1 MHKQPTPNRLE
12 AFSDGVIAVII
23 TIMVL
28 DLKIPHADGL
38 AGFVTVLPTIAVYL
52 LSFLLTG
59 LYWLNHHVLIDRLR
73 HVDAL
78 ILWANLF
85 FLFTLSL
92 IPFFTNYLVEK
103 GIRPFPVG
111 LYAASLFVD
120 AISWTLLAH
129 AISRHLC
136 LHADDPE
143 EAAELAEQLA
153 EFRKGLICLGTYLVA
168 IAVARYQPLV
178 ALVLVALINLVWVV
192 PGFLV
197 KPTPL
202 PHHPHH
208 PHPTH
213 ENQTAGSAR

>member
-12 AFSDGVIAVII
+12 AFSDGVLAVII

-28 DLKIPHADGL
+28 DLKVPHADGF
-38 AGFVTVLPTIAVYL
+38 AGFLTVLPTIAVYL

-59 LYWLNHHVLIDRLR
+59 LYWLNHHVLIDRLK

-103 GIRPFPVG
+103 GIRPFPVA
-111 LYAASLFVD
+111 LYAFSLFLDGVTY
-120 AISWTLLAH
+120 TLLAQ
-129 AISRHLC
+129 AIARHLC
-136 LHADDPE
+136 LHADDPD

-153 EFRKGLICLGTYLVA
+153 EFRKGLICLVTYLIA
-168 IAVARYQPLV
+168 IAVAFYQPMI
-178 ALVLVALINLVWVV
+178 ALVLIACINLVWVV

-202 PHHPHH
+202 SHHPRH
-208 PHPTH
+208 PHPT
-213 ENQTAGSAR
+213 S

>member
-1 MHKQPTPNRLE
+1 MSKQPTPNRLE
-12 AFSDGVIAVII
+12 AFSDGVIAVIV

-28 DLKIPHADGL
+28 DLKVPHADGL
-38 AGFVTVLPTIAVYL
+38 AGFLAVLPSIAVYL

-59 LYWLNHHVLIDRLR
+59 LYWINHHALIDRLK

-111 LYAASLFVD
+111 LYAASL
-120 AISWTLLAH
+120 
-129 AISRHLC
+129 
-136 LHADDPE
+136 
-143 EAAELAEQLA
+143 
-153 EFRKGLICLGTYLVA
+153 RKGLICLGTYLIA
-168 IAVARYQPLV
+168 IAVAFYHPLISLGLV
-178 ALVLVALINLVWVV
+178 AVINLVWVV

-197 KPTPL
+197 KPTSASRKAST
-202 PHHPHH
+202 
-208 PHPTH
+208 PHPTP
-213 ENQTAGSAR
+213 

>member
-1 MHKQPTPNRLE
+1 MSKQPTPNRLE
-12 AFSDGVIAVII
+12 AFSDGVIAVIV

-28 DLKIPHADGL
+28 DLKVPHADGL
-38 AGFVTVLPTIAVYL
+38 AGFLAVLPSIAVYL

-59 LYWLNHHVLIDRLR
+59 LYWINHHALIDRLK

-111 LYAASLFVD
+111 LYAASLFLDGVT
-120 AISWTLLAH
+120 WTLLAQ
-129 AISRHLC
+129 AIARHLC
-136 LHADDPE
+136 LRADDPE

-153 EFRKGLICLGTYLVA
+153 QLRKGLICLGTYLIA
-168 IAVARYQPLV
+168 IAVAFYHPLISLGLV
-178 ALVLVALINLVWVV
+178 AVINLVWVV

-197 KPTPL
+197 KPTSASRKAST
-202 PHHPHH
+202 
-208 PHPTH
+208 PHPTP
-213 ENQTAGSAR
+213 

>member
-1 MHKQPTPNRLE
+1 MSKQPTPNRLE
-12 AFSDGVIAVII
+12 AFSDGVIAVIV

-28 DLKIPHADGL
+28 DLKVPHADGL
-38 AGFVTVLPTIAVYL
+38 AGFLAVLPSIAVYL

-59 LYWLNHHVLIDRLR
+59 LYWINHHALIDRLK

-78 ILWANLF
+78 ILWANLC

-111 LYAASLFVD
+111 LYAASLFLDGVT
-120 AISWTLLAH
+120 WTLLAQ
-129 AISRHLC
+129 AIARHLC
-136 LHADDPE
+136 LRADDPE

-153 EFRKGLICLGTYLVA
+153 QLRKGLICLGTYLIA
-168 IAVARYQPLV
+168 IAVAFYHPLISLGLV
-178 ALVLVALINLVWVV
+178 AVINLVWVV

-197 KPTPL
+197 KPTSASRKAST
-202 PHHPHH
+202 
-208 PHPTH
+208 PHPTP
-213 ENQTAGSAR
+213 